1 MRYGPFSAQDFGAIS
16 TLGMEFAVAVA
27 LGVGA
32 GYGLDRHFACAPWA
46 TVGGVLVGF
55 GLGLYILIKEAKRME
70 KQKTAFKNKK

>member
-32 GYGLDRHFACAPWA
+32 GYWLDRRFHSFPWMMVAGMCAGFA
-46 TVGGVLVGF
+46 
-55 GLGLYILIKEAKRME
+55 LGLYILIKVARRME
-70 KQKTAFKNKK
+70 KAKATQQGKK